1 LGLSPLPCGEGE
13 ARRGIMTIGNI
24 VSRNAIRFP
33 DREALVYE
41 DIRYTWTQLNERV
54 NRLAH
59 AFLSLGLKPGDKVAM
74 LSENVPAMVEANY
87 ALAKIGVV
95 YFPVKT
101 RLFPQDVRHLID
113 LSDASV
119 LLFHEEFIPMVEQI
133 RPGLRKIRTFIQ
145 VGGETQ
151 AYAVDYDAFVGEGE
165 AREPG
170 VEVASDDLYIFLC
183 TGGTTGV
190 SKLAMLTHANALWAV
205 YTTIGNMNLT
215 EKDAGLQVLP
225 LFHVIINNCLNSLMA
240 AGAKVVLQHRFDA
253 VEYMRN
259 VHKEKV
265 TVAMVVPPFLFSWI
279 MAVPEAIA
287 YDITHVRAFATAA
300 ASFPR
305 DLKESVR
312 KYMPKAQI
320 FYSYGLT
327 EAGGGTVTV
336 LPPSRLMDKDGSIGV
351 VSTILDYRIVDS
363 QGRPVRQGEA
373 GELLLKGPCIVPGY
387 YRRED
392 ETKITFERGWLHTGD
407 VVREDEDGFLYF
419 VDRWK
424 DMIKTGGE
432 NVFAKEVE
440 DALLTHPKIQE
451 IAVFGLPDPKWGE
464 KIHAAVVLKPGAKA
478 TEEELLAYAK
488 ETLPGYKR
496 PKVFRFLDALPRNPS
511 GKVLKYKLRENSAA

>member
-1 LGLSPLPCGEGE
+1 
-13 ARRGIMTIGNI
+13 MTIGNI
-24 VSRNAIRFP
+24 VSRNAMCFP

-41 DIRYTWTQLNERV
+41 DVRHTWGELNERV
-54 NRLAH
+54 NRLANSL
-59 AFLSLGLKPGDKVAM
+59 LSLGLEKGDKVAM

-101 RLFPQDVRHLID
+101 RLFPQDIRHLID
-113 LSDASV
+113 LSDARV
-119 LLFHEEFIPMVEQI
+119 LLFHEEFIPMVGQI
-133 RPGLRKIRTFIQ
+133 KSELPKIETFIQ
-145 VGGETQ
+145 VEGETEE
-151 AYAVDYDAFVGEGE
+151 YAVDYEELLSRGGLH
-165 AREPG
+165 EPE
-170 VEVASDDLYIFLC
+170 VEVSPDDLYIFLC

-190 SKLAMLTHANALWAV
+190 SKLAMLTHANSLWAI
-205 YTTIGNMNLT
+205 YTTISNMKLT
-215 EKDAGLQVLP
+215 EKDVGLQVLP

-259 VHKEKV
+259 VHEEKV
-265 TVAMVVPPFLFSWI
+265 SVAAVVPPFLFSWI

-300 ASFPR
+300 ATFPR

-312 KYMPKAQI
+312 QYMPHADI

-327 EAGGGTVTV
+327 EASGGTVTV
-336 LPPSRLMDKDGSIGV
+336 LPPSRLFDKDGSIGV

-363 QGRPVRQGEA
+363 EGKPVRKGEA
-373 GELLLKGPCIVPGY
+373 GELLLKGPCVVPGY

-392 ETKITFERGWLHTGD
+392 ETKVIFEDGWLHTGD

-440 DALLTHPKIQE
+440 DALLTHAKIQE
-451 IAVFGLPDPKWGE
+451 VAVFGLPDPKWGE
-464 KIHAAVVLKPGAKA
+464 KIHAAVVLKPGEES
-478 TEEELLAYAK
+478 TEEEMIAYAK
-488 ETLPGYKR
+488 DKLPGYKR
-496 PKVFRFLDALPRNPS
+496 PKVVTFVEELPRNPS
-511 GKVLKYKLRENSAA
+511 GKVLKYKLREGGSQLSPS